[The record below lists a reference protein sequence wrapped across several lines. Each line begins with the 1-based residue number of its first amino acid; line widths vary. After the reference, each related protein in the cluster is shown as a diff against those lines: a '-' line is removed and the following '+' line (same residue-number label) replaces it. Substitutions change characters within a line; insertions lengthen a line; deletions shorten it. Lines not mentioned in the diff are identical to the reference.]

1 MQETDKD
8 IFAKDAQDYLP
19 VFNRY
24 KIVLDHGEGAY
35 LWDINGKKYL
45 DFLGGIA
52 VNVLGHDYG
61 PLVTAISEQAKK
73 LIHCSNLY
81 YTQPQADAA
90 AKLVALSG
98 LDKAFFGNSGAEANE
113 GAIKIARKYAHQ
125 IDPEKSQII
134 TAWDSFH
141 GRTIATLTATGQ
153 PKYHEGFGPLP
164 EGFDYVHYNDI
175 EELESMMS
183 EKTAAVMLETIQG
196 EGGVYTPEGDYLK
209 KVRALCDKY
218 HALLIFDEI
227 QAGIGRSGKFFA
239 YEKYGVKPDI
249 VTLAKGLAGGVPIG
263 AFIVTDAVAKAF
275 HAGDHGTTFGGN
287 PLACAAG
294 CASLELF
301 SEYDWR
307 GNVKAIERQLRSE
320 LEELR
325 NLPNVKD
332 VRTLGAVGVAELA
345 STPSPETVQRI
356 VRETGVWLRP
366 FGPWLYT
373 MPPFVASPEEL
384 TRITRA
390 MRAIAL
396 A

>member
-1 MQETDKD
+1 MQETDKE
-8 IFAKDAQDYLP
+8 IFEKDAKDYLP

-35 LWDINGKKYL
+35 LWDNNGKKYL

-164 EGFDYVHYNDI
+164 DGFDYVHYNDI

-196 EGGVYTPEGDYLK
+196 EGGVHPLDKDFFEG
-209 KVRALCDKY
+209 VNKY
-218 HALLIFDEI
+218 AKEHDILLIVDEVQTGNGRTGKLYGYMNFDV
-227 QAGIGRSGKFFA
+227 Q
-239 YEKYGVKPDI
+239 PDI
-249 VTLAKGLAGGVPIG
+249 VSTAKGLGGGLPIG
-263 AFIVTDAVAKAF
+263 ATMLSEKTQDVFTY
-275 HAGDHGTTFGGN
+275 GTHGSTFGGN
-287 PLACAAG
+287 PIACAGAVSILKEIDDALLASVKEKGDYIKKEMEGSKGVKSVAG
-294 CASLELF
+294 MGLMLGIEPVAPVGPIVEKLLAKGVVVLTAKEKIRLLPALNIPM
-301 SEYDWR
+301 EQLK
-307 GNVKAIERQLRSE
+307 KAVAIM
-320 LEELR
+320 
-325 NLPNVKD
+325 KD
-332 VRTLGAVGVAELA
+332 VLAE
-345 STPSPETVQRI
+345 E
-356 VRETGVWLRP
+356 
-366 FGPWLYT
+366 
-373 MPPFVASPEEL
+373 
-384 TRITRA
+384 
-390 MRAIAL
+390 
-396 A
+396 

>member
-1 MQETDKD
+1 M
-8 IFAKDAQDYLP
+8 
-19 VFNRY
+19 
-24 KIVLDHGEGAY
+24 HG
-35 LWDINGKKYL
+35 
-45 DFLGGIA
+45 
-52 VNVLGHDYG
+52 
-61 PLVTAISEQAKK
+61 P
-73 LIHCSNLY
+73 
-81 YTQPQADAA
+81 
-90 AKLVALSG
+90 
-98 LDKAFFGNSGAEANE
+98 
-113 GAIKIARKYAHQ
+113 
-125 IDPEKSQII
+125 
-134 TAWDSFH
+134 
-141 GRTIATLTATGQ
+141 
-153 PKYHEGFGPLP
+153 
-164 EGFDYVHYNDI
+164 
-175 EELESMMS
+175 
-183 EKTAAVMLETIQG
+183 
-196 EGGVYTPEGDYLK
+196 
-209 KVRALCDKY
+209 
-218 HALLIFDEI
+218 
-227 QAGIGRSGKFFA
+227 
-239 YEKYGVKPDI
+239 
-249 VTLAKGLAGGVPIG
+249 
-263 AFIVTDAVAKAF
+263 
-275 HAGDHGTTFGGN
+275 TFMAN

-373 MPPFVASPEEL
+373 MPPFVTSPEEL